1 MCKQFVFLIKRSS
14 TNRGDQTRNK
24 FRNERERPRIDHH
37 GVVTGTGTGTGRFPV
52 LTPPPPPRRF
62 HAAHRCRSL
71 APFPVAPSH
80 RLLSSW
86 FRWKVATWTIIRS
99 TPGAGCCCS
108 LATLCAWRGV
118 CLLQFLLLLLLVVVH
133 VIVVVVAV
141 QFYFD
146 SCNPAVNIVVNC
158 NSASRC
164 RDAPPFG
171 RE

>member
-1 MCKQFVFLIKRSS
+1 MSFVGPISS
-14 TNRGDQTRNK
+14 GPIASPLVVVVSLESGDL
-24 FRNERERPRIDHH
+24 DDY
-37 GVVTGTGTGTGRFPV
+37 
-52 LTPPPPPRRF
+52 
-62 HAAHRCRSL
+62 SL
-71 APFPVAPSH
+71 NSWCW
-80 RLLSSW
+80 LLL
-86 FRWKVATWTIIRS
+86 F
-99 TPGAGCCCS
+99 S
-108 LATLCAWRGV
+108 LDSLCMA
-118 CLLQFLLLLLLVVVH
+118 QFLLLLLVVVVH